1 MSYEYD
7 GNSGLQPQPPKKNNN
22 DLGSWILIAVMF
34 AVAWPVGLI
43 LLLSKLSEGGGRKMR
58 QQARDAWQRTAAGS
72 AEAKSAQARS
82 SAAKNTV
89 RKVTETPNY
98 SDKGAK
104 TMKIIGAVVG
114 ILGCVAMLSAVS
126 DNLSYAYHYNE
137 WWYFARQLFYP
148 MGMMAGG
155 VSLLLGSG
163 AMKRRQRRFATYL
176 RTAGQKAAV
185 PLDYL
190 ARAADVSRKRV
201 EKDVNLMLEK
211 GMWGDE
217 AYIDL
222 GSGMLFK
229 SQEAATAY
237 FDAAHRA
244 KAEQE
249 QPQQP
254 AAPAPEGYA
263 AILAQIRDLNDRI
276 ADERLSAQMDRMEQ
290 VAGRIFRLIE
300 EDENKRAAAGT
311 FLSYYLPTTLKL
323 LRSYD
328 ELSRQGVS
336 GQNITGTMEKV
347 ESMMDTIVL
356 AFEKQLDGLFGDQAM
371 DISTDITVLDNMM
384 AREGL
389 TGGNALH
396 KAAQENPVSDPEPE
410 LDIRSDSGEADGG
423 ITLQL

>member
-7 GNSGLQPQPPKKNNN
+7 ENNGLQPKPPKKNNN
-22 DLGSWILIAVMF
+22 DLGSWIFIAVMF

-72 AEAKSAQARS
+72 AEAKPSQARA

-104 TMKIIGAVVG
+104 TMKIIGAVLG

-148 MGMMAGG
+148 LGMMAGG
-155 VSLLLGSG
+155 ASLLLGSG

-176 RTAGQKAAV
+176 RTVGQKQAV

-190 ARAADVSRKRV
+190 ARAADVSRRRV

-211 GMWGDE
+211 GLWGDE
-217 AYIDL
+217 AYIDM

-229 SQEAATAY
+229 SQAAATAY

-244 KAEQE
+244 KAEQG
-249 QPQQP
+249 QP
-254 AAPAPEGYA
+254 AQTAPAPAGYA
-263 AILAQIRDLNDRI
+263 AILAQIRELNDRI
-276 ADERLSAQMDRMEQ
+276 ADEAISAKLDRMEQ
-290 VAGRIFRLIE
+290 VSGRIFKLIE
-300 EDENKRAAAGT
+300 EDEAKRDAAGT
-311 FLSYYLPTTLKL
+311 FLNYYLPTTLKL
-323 LRSYD
+323 LENYASF
-328 ELSRQGVS
+328 EEAGVS
-336 GQNITGTMEKV
+336 GENLSQAKAKIEKTMD
-347 ESMMDTIVL
+347 SIV
-356 AFEKQLDGLFGDQAM
+356 AGFEHQLDELYRTDAM
-371 DISTDITVLDNMM
+371 DIDS
-384 AREGL
+384 
-389 TGGNALH
+389 
-396 KAAQENPVSDPEPE
+396 
-410 LDIRSDSGEADGG
+410 DIRVMETMLRRDTASVADDFG
-423 ITLQL
+423 LNSSSAVQQRDE

>member
-58 QQARDAWQRTAAGS
+58 QQARDAWRRTAAGS
-72 AEAKSAQARS
+72 AEAQSAQARA
-82 SAAKNTV
+82 SAAKSTV

-104 TMKIIGAVVG
+104 VMKIIGAAVA
-114 ILGCVAMLSAVS
+114 ILGAFFLVQQVDYFELR
-126 DNLSYAYHYNE
+126 YAIKWHE
-137 WWYFARQLFYP
+137 WMDLLRQVFYP

-176 RTAGQKAAV
+176 RTVGQKQAV

-254 AAPAPEGYA
+254 AAAAPEGYA

-323 LRSYD
+323 LENYAAF
-328 ELSRQGVS
+328 EEAGVS
-336 GQNITGTMEKV
+336 GENLSQAKAKIEKTMD
-347 ESMMDTIVL
+347 SIV
-356 AFEKQLDGLFGDQAM
+356 AGFEHQLDELYRTDAM
-371 DISTDITVLDNMM
+371 DIDS
-384 AREGL
+384 
-389 TGGNALH
+389 
-396 KAAQENPVSDPEPE
+396 
-410 LDIRSDSGEADGG
+410 DIRVMETMLRRDTASVADDFGLNGG
-423 ITLQL
+423 SAVQQKES

>member
-7 GNSGLQPQPPKKNNN
+7 ENNGLQPRPPKKNDN
-22 DLGSWILIAVMF
+22 DLGSWVFIAIMF

-43 LLLSKLSEGGGRKMR
+43 LLLSKLSEGSGRKMR
-58 QQARDAWQRTAAGS
+58 QQAREAWQRTAAGS
-72 AEAKSAQARS
+72 AEAKPAQARA

-104 TMKIIGAVVG
+104 TMKIIGAAVA
-114 ILGCVAMLSAVS
+114 ILGAFFLVQQVDYFELR
-126 DNLSYAYHYNE
+126 YAIKWHE
-137 WWYFARQLFYP
+137 WMDLLRQVFYP
-148 MGMMAGG
+148 MGMIAGG

-190 ARAADVSRKRV
+190 ARAVDVSRKRV

-217 AYIDL
+217 AYVDL

-249 QPQQP
+249 QPRQP
-254 AAPAPEGYA
+254 AAAAPEGYA

-323 LRSYD
+323 LENYAAF
-328 ELSRQGVS
+328 EEAGVS
-336 GQNITGTMEKV
+336 GENLSQAKAKIEKTMD
-347 ESMMDTIVL
+347 SIV
-356 AFEKQLDGLFGDQAM
+356 AGFEHQLDELYRTDAM
-371 DISTDITVLDNMM
+371 DIDS
-384 AREGL
+384 
-389 TGGNALH
+389 
-396 KAAQENPVSDPEPE
+396 
-410 LDIRSDSGEADGG
+410 DIRVMETMLRRDTASVADDFGLNGG
-423 ITLQL
+423 SAVQQKES

>member
-72 AEAKSAQARS
+72 AEAKPAQARA

-104 TMKIIGAVVG
+104 TMKIIGAAVA
-114 ILGCVAMLSAVS
+114 ILGAFFLVQQVDYFELR
-126 DNLSYAYHYNE
+126 YAIKWHE
-137 WWYFARQLFYP
+137 WMDLLRQVFYP

-323 LRSYD
+323 LENYAAF
-328 ELSRQGVS
+328 EEAGVS
-336 GQNITGTMEKV
+336 GENLSQAKAKIEKTMD
-347 ESMMDTIVL
+347 SIV
-356 AFEKQLDGLFGDQAM
+356 AGFEHQLDELYRTDAM
-371 DISTDITVLDNMM
+371 DIDS
-384 AREGL
+384 
-389 TGGNALH
+389 
-396 KAAQENPVSDPEPE
+396 
-410 LDIRSDSGEADGG
+410 DIRVMETMLRRDTASVADDFGLNGG
-423 ITLQL
+423 SAVQQKES

>member
-7 GNSGLQPQPPKKNNN
+7 ENNGLQPKPPKKNNN
-22 DLGSWILIAVMF
+22 DLGSWIFIAVMF

-72 AEAKSAQARS
+72 AEAKPAQARA

-104 TMKIIGAVVG
+104 TMKIIGAVLG

-148 MGMMAGG
+148 LGMMAGG
-155 VSLLLGSG
+155 ASLLLGSG

-176 RTAGQKAAV
+176 RTVGQKQAV

-190 ARAADVSRKRV
+190 ARAADVSRRRV

-211 GMWGDE
+211 GLWGDE
-217 AYIDL
+217 AYIDM

-229 SQEAATAY
+229 SQAAATAY

-244 KAEQE
+244 KAEQG
-249 QPQQP
+249 QPAQ
-254 AAPAPEGYA
+254 AAPAPA
-263 AILAQIRDLNDRI
+263 
-276 ADERLSAQMDRMEQ
+276 
-290 VAGRIFRLIE
+290 
-300 EDENKRAAAGT
+300 
-311 FLSYYLPTTLKL
+311 
-323 LRSYD
+323 RS
-328 ELSRQGVS
+328 
-336 GQNITGTMEKV
+336 
-347 ESMMDTIVL
+347 
-356 AFEKQLDGLFGDQAM
+356 
-371 DISTDITVLDNMM
+371 
-384 AREGL
+384 
-389 TGGNALH
+389 
-396 KAAQENPVSDPEPE
+396 
-410 LDIRSDSGEADGG
+410 
-423 ITLQL
+423 

>member
-7 GNSGLQPQPPKKNNN
+7 ENNGLQPKPPKKNNN
-22 DLGSWILIAVMF
+22 DLGSWIFIAVMF

-58 QQARDAWQRTAAGS
+58 QQAREAWQRTAAGS
-72 AEAKSAQARS
+72 AEAKPAQARA

-89 RKVTETPNY
+89 HKVTETPNY

-104 TMKIIGAVVG
+104 TMKIIGAAVA
-114 ILGCVAMLSAVS
+114 ILGAFFLVQQVDYFELR
-126 DNLSYAYHYNE
+126 YAIKWHE
-137 WWYFARQLFYP
+137 WMDLLRQVFYP

-176 RTAGQKAAV
+176 RTVGQKAAV

-249 QPQQP
+249 QPRQP
-254 AAPAPEGYA
+254 AAAAPEGYA

-300 EDENKRAAAGT
+300 EDEDKRAAAGT

-323 LRSYD
+323 LENYAAF
-328 ELSRQGVS
+328 EEAGVS
-336 GQNITGTMEKV
+336 GENLSQAKAKIEKTMD
-347 ESMMDTIVL
+347 SIV
-356 AFEKQLDGLFGDQAM
+356 AGFEHQLDELYRTDAM
-371 DISTDITVLDNMM
+371 DIDS
-384 AREGL
+384 
-389 TGGNALH
+389 
-396 KAAQENPVSDPEPE
+396 
-410 LDIRSDSGEADGG
+410 DIRVMETMLRRDTASVADDFGLNGG
-423 ITLQL
+423 SAVQQKES

>member
-7 GNSGLQPQPPKKNNN
+7 GNGGPQPQPPKKNNNN

-72 AEAKSAQARS
+72 AEAKPAQARA

-89 RKVTETPNY
+89 RRVTETPDY
-98 SDKGAK
+98 SVRSGKI
-104 TMKIIGAVVG
+104 MKIVGAVLGIVG
-114 ILGCVAMLSAVS
+114 ALFLLQQLDFTLG
-126 DNLSYAYHYNE
+126 YAIEYGE
-137 WWYFARQLFYP
+137 WMYLLRQIFYP
-148 MGMMAGG
+148 VGMLAGG

-201 EKDVNLMLEK
+201 EKDINLMLEK

-217 AYIDL
+217 AYVDL

-229 SQEAATAY
+229 SQAAATAY
-237 FDAAHRA
+237 FDAARRA

-249 QPQQP
+249 QPRQP
-254 AAPAPEGYA
+254 AAVAPEGYA

-323 LRSYD
+323 LENYAAF
-328 ELSRQGVS
+328 EEAGVS
-336 GQNITGTMEKV
+336 GENLSQAKAKIEKTMD
-347 ESMMDTIVL
+347 SIV
-356 AFEKQLDGLFGDQAM
+356 AGFEHQLDELYRTDAM
-371 DISTDITVLDNMM
+371 DIDS
-384 AREGL
+384 
-389 TGGNALH
+389 
-396 KAAQENPVSDPEPE
+396 
-410 LDIRSDSGEADGG
+410 DIRVMETMLRRDTASVADDFGLNGG
-423 ITLQL
+423 SAVQQKES

>member
-7 GNSGLQPQPPKKNNN
+7 ENNGLQPKPPKKNNN
-22 DLGSWILIAVMF
+22 DLGSWIFIAVMF

-72 AEAKSAQARS
+72 AANKTSAGTAQAA
-82 SAAKNTV
+82 AAKKAV

-104 TMKIIGAVVG
+104 TMKIIGAVLG

-148 MGMMAGG
+148 LGMMAGG
-155 VSLLLGSG
+155 ASLLLGSG

-176 RTAGQKAAV
+176 RTVGQKQAV

-190 ARAADVSRKRV
+190 ARAADVSRRRV

-211 GMWGDE
+211 GLWGDE
-217 AYIDL
+217 AYIDM

-229 SQEAATAY
+229 SQAAATAY

-244 KAEQE
+244 KAEQG
-249 QPQQP
+249 QP
-254 AAPAPEGYA
+254 AQTAPAPAGYA
-263 AILAQIRDLNDRI
+263 AILAQIRELNDRI
-276 ADERLSAQMDRMEQ
+276 ADEAISAKLDRMEQ
-290 VAGRIFRLIE
+290 VSGRIFKLIE
-300 EDENKRAAAGT
+300 EDEAKRDAAGT
-311 FLSYYLPTTLKL
+311 FLNYYLPTTLKL
-323 LRSYD
+323 LENYASF
-328 ELSRQGVS
+328 EEAGVS
-336 GQNITGTMEKV
+336 GENLSQAKAKIEKTMD
-347 ESMMDTIVL
+347 SIV
-356 AFEKQLDGLFGDQAM
+356 AGFEHQLDELYRTDAM
-371 DISTDITVLDNMM
+371 DIDS
-384 AREGL
+384 
-389 TGGNALH
+389 
-396 KAAQENPVSDPEPE
+396 
-410 LDIRSDSGEADGG
+410 DIRVMETMLRRDTASVADDFGLNG
-423 ITLQL
+423 SSAVQQRDE

>member
-7 GNSGLQPQPPKKNNN
+7 GSSGLQPQPPKKNNNN

-58 QQARDAWQRTAAGS
+58 QQAREAWQRTAAGS
-72 AEAKSAQARS
+72 AEAKPAQARA

-104 TMKIIGAVVG
+104 TMKIIGAAVA
-114 ILGCVAMLSAVS
+114 ILGAFFLVQQVDYFELR
-126 DNLSYAYHYNE
+126 YAIKWHE
-137 WWYFARQLFYP
+137 WMDLLRQLFYP

-176 RTAGQKAAV
+176 RTVGQKQAV

-249 QPQQP
+249 QSRQP
-254 AAPAPEGYA
+254 AAAAPEGYA

-323 LRSYD
+323 LENYAAF
-328 ELSRQGVS
+328 EEAGVS
-336 GQNITGTMEKV
+336 GENLSQAKAKIEKTMD
-347 ESMMDTIVL
+347 SIV
-356 AFEKQLDGLFGDQAM
+356 AGFEHQLDELYRTDAM
-371 DISTDITVLDNMM
+371 DIDS
-384 AREGL
+384 
-389 TGGNALH
+389 
-396 KAAQENPVSDPEPE
+396 
-410 LDIRSDSGEADGG
+410 DIRVMETMLRRDTASVADDFGLNGG
-423 ITLQL
+423 SAVQQKES

>member
-7 GNSGLQPQPPKKNNN
+7 ENNGLQPRPPKKNDN
-22 DLGSWILIAVMF
+22 DLGSWVFIAIMF

-43 LLLSKLSEGGGRKMR
+43 LLLSKLSEGSGRKMR
-58 QQARDAWQRTAAGS
+58 QQAREAWQRTAAGS
-72 AEAKSAQARS
+72 AEAKPAQAKPA
-82 SAAKNTV
+82 AAKKAV
-89 RKVTETPNY
+89 RRVTETPDY
-98 SDKGAK
+98 SVRSGKI
-104 TMKIIGAVVG
+104 MKIVGAVLGIVG
-114 ILGCVAMLSAVS
+114 ALFLLQQLDFTLG
-126 DNLSYAYHYNE
+126 YAIEYGE
-137 WWYFARQLFYP
+137 WMYLLRQIFYP
-148 MGMMAGG
+148 VGMLAGG

-249 QPQQP
+249 QPRQP
-254 AAPAPEGYA
+254 AAAAPEGYA

-300 EDENKRAAAGT
+300 EDEDKRAAAGT

-323 LRSYD
+323 LENYAAF
-328 ELSRQGVS
+328 EEAGVS
-336 GQNITGTMEKV
+336 GENLSQAKAKIEKTMD
-347 ESMMDTIVL
+347 SIV
-356 AFEKQLDGLFGDQAM
+356 AGFEHQLDELYRTDAM
-371 DISTDITVLDNMM
+371 DIDS
-384 AREGL
+384 
-389 TGGNALH
+389 
-396 KAAQENPVSDPEPE
+396 
-410 LDIRSDSGEADGG
+410 DIRVMETMLRRDTASVADDFGLNGG
-423 ITLQL
+423 SAVQQKES

>member
-7 GNSGLQPQPPKKNNN
+7 GSSGLQPQPPKKNNNN

-43 LLLSKLSEGGGRKMR
+43 LLLSKLSEGSGRKMR
-58 QQARDAWQRTAAGS
+58 QQAREAWQRTAAGS
-72 AEAKSAQARS
+72 AEAKPAQARA

-104 TMKIIGAVVG
+104 TMKIIGAAVA
-114 ILGCVAMLSAVS
+114 ILGAFFLVQQVDYFELR
-126 DNLSYAYHYNE
+126 YAIKWHE
-137 WWYFARQLFYP
+137 WMDLLRQLFYP

-176 RTAGQKAAV
+176 RTVGQKQAV

-249 QPQQP
+249 QPRQP
-254 AAPAPEGYA
+254 AAAAPEGYA

-323 LRSYD
+323 LENYAAF
-328 ELSRQGVS
+328 EEAGVS
-336 GQNITGTMEKV
+336 GENLSQAKAKIEKTMD
-347 ESMMDTIVL
+347 SIV
-356 AFEKQLDGLFGDQAM
+356 AGFEHQLDELYRTDAM
-371 DISTDITVLDNMM
+371 DIDS
-384 AREGL
+384 
-389 TGGNALH
+389 
-396 KAAQENPVSDPEPE
+396 
-410 LDIRSDSGEADGG
+410 DIRVMETMLRRDTASVADDFGLNGG
-423 ITLQL
+423 SAVQQKES

>member
-7 GNSGLQPQPPKKNNN
+7 GSSGLQPRPPKKNNN
-22 DLGSWILIAVMF
+22 NDFGSWVFIAIMF

-163 AMKRRQRRFATYL
+163 AMRRRQRRFATYL
-176 RTAGQKAAV
+176 RTVGQKQAV

-190 ARAADVSRKRV
+190 ARAADVSRRRV

-211 GMWGDE
+211 GLWGDE
-217 AYIDL
+217 AYIDM

-229 SQEAATAY
+229 SQAAATAY

-244 KAEQE
+244 KAEQG
-249 QPQQP
+249 QP
-254 AAPAPEGYA
+254 AQTAPAPAGYA
-263 AILAQIRDLNDRI
+263 AILAQIRELNDRI
-276 ADERLSAQMDRMEQ
+276 ADEAISAKLDRMEQ
-290 VAGRIFRLIE
+290 VSGRIFKLIE
-300 EDENKRAAAGT
+300 EDAAKRDAAGT
-311 FLSYYLPTTLKL
+311 FLNYYLPTTLKL
-323 LRSYD
+323 LENYASF
-328 ELSRQGVS
+328 EEAGVS
-336 GQNITGTMEKV
+336 GENLSQAKAKIEKTMD
-347 ESMMDTIVL
+347 SIV
-356 AFEKQLDGLFGDQAM
+356 AGFEHQLDELYRTDAM
-371 DISTDITVLDNMM
+371 DIDS
-384 AREGL
+384 
-389 TGGNALH
+389 
-396 KAAQENPVSDPEPE
+396 
-410 LDIRSDSGEADGG
+410 DIRVMETMLRRDTASVADDFGLNG
-423 ITLQL
+423 SSAVQQRDE

>member
-7 GNSGLQPQPPKKNNN
+7 GSSGLQPRPPKKNNN
-22 DLGSWILIAVMF
+22 NDLSSWIIIGAMF
-34 AVAWPVGLI
+34 LFGLWPVGLI
-43 LLLSKLSEGGGRKMR
+43 LLLSKLSEGSGRKMR
-58 QQARDAWQRTAAGS
+58 QQAREAWQRTAAGS
-72 AEAKSAQARS
+72 AEAKPAQARA

-104 TMKIIGAVVG
+104 TMKIIGAAVA
-114 ILGCVAMLSAVS
+114 ILGAFFLVQQVDYFELR
-126 DNLSYAYHYNE
+126 YAIKWHE
-137 WWYFARQLFYP
+137 WMDLLRQLFYP

-176 RTAGQKAAV
+176 RTVGQKQAV

-249 QPQQP
+249 QPAQ

-276 ADERLSAQMDRMEQ
+276 ADEHLSAQMDRMEQ

-323 LRSYD
+323 LENYAAF
-328 ELSRQGVS
+328 EEAGVS
-336 GQNITGTMEKV
+336 GENLSQAKAKIEKTMD
-347 ESMMDTIVL
+347 SIV
-356 AFEKQLDGLFGDQAM
+356 AGFEHQLDELYRTDAM
-371 DISTDITVLDNMM
+371 DIDS
-384 AREGL
+384 
-389 TGGNALH
+389 
-396 KAAQENPVSDPEPE
+396 
-410 LDIRSDSGEADGG
+410 DIRVMETMLRRDTASVADDFGLNGG
-423 ITLQL
+423 SAVQQKES

>member
-7 GNSGLQPQPPKKNNN
+7 GSSGLQPQPPKKNNNN

-43 LLLSKLSEGGGRKMR
+43 LLLSKLSEGSGKKMR
-58 QQARDAWQRTAAGS
+58 QQAREAWQRTAAGS
-72 AEAKSAQARS
+72 AEAKPAQARA

-104 TMKIIGAVVG
+104 TMKIIGAAVA
-114 ILGCVAMLSAVS
+114 ILGAFFLVQQVDYFELR
-126 DNLSYAYHYNE
+126 YAIKWHE
-137 WWYFARQLFYP
+137 WMDLLRQLFYP

-176 RTAGQKAAV
+176 RTVGQKQAV

-249 QPQQP
+249 QPRQP
-254 AAPAPEGYA
+254 AAAAPEGYA

-323 LRSYD
+323 LENYAAF
-328 ELSRQGVS
+328 EEAGVS
-336 GQNITGTMEKV
+336 GENLSQAKAKIEKTMD
-347 ESMMDTIVL
+347 SIV
-356 AFEKQLDGLFGDQAM
+356 AGFEHQLDELYRTDAM
-371 DISTDITVLDNMM
+371 DIDS
-384 AREGL
+384 
-389 TGGNALH
+389 
-396 KAAQENPVSDPEPE
+396 
-410 LDIRSDSGEADGG
+410 DIRVMETMLRRDTASVADDFGLNGG
-423 ITLQL
+423 SAVQQKES

>member
-7 GNSGLQPQPPKKNNN
+7 GSSGLQPQPPKKNNNN

-43 LLLSKLSEGGGRKMR
+43 LLLSKLSEGGGKKMR
-58 QQARDAWQRTAAGS
+58 QQAREAWQRTAAGS
-72 AEAKSAQARS
+72 AEAKPAQARA
-82 SAAKNTV
+82 SAAKSTV

-104 TMKIIGAVVG
+104 TMKIIGAAVA
-114 ILGCVAMLSAVS
+114 ILGAFFLVQQVDYFELR
-126 DNLSYAYHYNE
+126 YAIKWHE
-137 WWYFARQLFYP
+137 WMDLLRQLFYP

-176 RTAGQKAAV
+176 RTAGQKQAV

-254 AAPAPEGYA
+254 AAAAPEGYA

-300 EDENKRAAAGT
+300 EDEDKRAAAGT

-323 LRSYD
+323 LENYAAF
-328 ELSRQGVS
+328 EEAGVS
-336 GQNITGTMEKV
+336 GENLSQAKAKIEKTMD
-347 ESMMDTIVL
+347 SIV
-356 AFEKQLDGLFGDQAM
+356 AGFEHQLDELYRTDAM
-371 DISTDITVLDNMM
+371 DIDS
-384 AREGL
+384 
-389 TGGNALH
+389 
-396 KAAQENPVSDPEPE
+396 
-410 LDIRSDSGEADGG
+410 DIRVMETMLRRDTASVADDFGLNGG
-423 ITLQL
+423 SAVQRKES